1 MTLSRIDCVSI
12 DDDEDVSIDED
23 GADEDDEGNMTGR
36 TGFVSLASD
45 SLEFGDAMMEETN

>member
-45 SLEFGDAMMEETN
+45 SLEFEDAMTED